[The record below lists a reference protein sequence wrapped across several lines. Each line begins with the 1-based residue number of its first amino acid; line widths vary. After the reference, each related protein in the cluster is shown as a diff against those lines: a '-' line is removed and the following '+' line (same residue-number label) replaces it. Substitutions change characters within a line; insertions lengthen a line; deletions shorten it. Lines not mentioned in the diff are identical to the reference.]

1 MRPPAVEQGTSS
13 GTWTLLTT
21 APCTGG
27 GMNPNEGEEV
37 GDREVETHLGIDR
50 EGERKNTRDSV
61 RSRGQK
67 RMRRMKG
74 KKQ

>member
-1 MRPPAVEQGTSS
+1 
-13 GTWTLLTT
+13 
-21 APCTGG
+21 
-27 GMNPNEGEEV
+27 MNPNEGEEV